1 MTFSDTQA
9 ALGLAV
15 AARIPVLLW
24 GAPGQGKTTV
34 IEALAASNEMH
45 LETVLA
51 SIREPSDF
59 AGLPYVV
66 DGRATLI
73 APDWAQ
79 SIADATTAGKTGVLF
94 LDEVSTATPAVQAAL
109 LRVVLDRKVGDTYL
123 GDDVAVIAAA
133 NPPEIAADGWDLAPP
148 MANRFLHLDWALPSD
163 VVSDGF
169 LMEWPEVVVPQIDQD
184 RVGDEVRAARQLVGA
199 FLRARPDLTTVMPN
213 ASSEAG
219 RAYPTPRS
227 WESAATMFGY
237 ARAAGVSAVATRMLL
252 VGAIGQ
258 AAAVEFLAYINDLDL
273 PAPQD
278 VLANP
283 DTFEVPTRGDRVYAV
298 AFGTLSYVKDDLTV
312 ESWTTM
318 GRVLKR
324 IAEANHADIA
334 VAVASPWMKMKP
346 EAARPDSDT
355 LGALSPILRE
365 AGLIGTAPR
374 RTRKKVEAAA

>member
-15 AARIPVLLW
+15 AARVPVLLW
-24 GAPGQGKTTV
+24 GAPGQGKTST
-34 IEALAASNEMH
+34 IEALAAANNMH

-66 DGRATLI
+66 DGKSTLL

-79 SIADATTAGKTGVLF
+79 AIVAATGRGERSALF

-169 LMEWPEVVVPQIDQD
+169 LMEWPEVVVPVVDED
-184 RVGDEVRAARQLVGA
+184 RLADEVRAARQLVGA
-199 FLRARPDLTTVMPN
+199 FLRARPDLTTVMPT

-227 WESAATMFGY
+227 WETAATMFGY
-237 ARAAGVSAVATRMLL
+237 ARAAGASAVAVRMLL
-252 VGAIGQ
+252 VGSIGQ
-258 AAAVEFLAYINDLDL
+258 GAAVEFLAYINDLDL
-273 PAPQD
+273 PTPQD
-278 VLANP
+278 VIANP
-283 DTFEVPTRGDRVYAV
+283 DTFAVPTRGDRVYAV
-298 AFGTLSYVKDDLTV
+298 AYGALSYVKDNMSDDT
-312 ESWTTM
+312 WNAM
-318 GRVLKR
+318 GTVLKR
-324 IAEANHADIA
+324 VAEANHADIA
-334 VAVASPWMKMKP
+334 VAVATPWMKCKP
-346 EAARPDSDT
+346 DTARPDAET
-355 LGALSPILRE
+355 LRALSPILKE
-365 AGLIGTAPR
+365 AGLIGAAPS
-374 RTRKKVEAAA
+374 RTRKAASAS